1 MGIGVTDLI
10 VSSLV
15 FLSIHLVLVNSRLSV
30 TSNAEHR
37 SCDSRV
43 AWLISTFCFE
53 YVSYSSTF
61 GNQTT
66 EITLLKLK
74 MSLVNRPLLL
84 IFQYL
89 SICLFLSLIV
99 WHLAL
104 LSVSNKSTYCFPT
117 IARSI

>member
-1 MGIGVTDLI
+1 MGIGFTDLI

-43 AWLISTFCFE
+43 AWLVSTFCFE
-53 YVSYSSTF
+53 YVSYSSVS
-61 GNQTT
+61 GSQIT
-66 EITLLKLK
+66 EITLLELE
-74 MSLVNRPLLL
+74 MSLVNRPLLP

-89 SICLFLSLIV
+89 SIFLLLSFIV
-99 WHLAL
+99 LLLAL
-104 LSVSNKSTYCFPT
+104 TDVSNKITSCFST